1 MSTGIHEVDRRE
13 IFSQIVQMQDRG
25 SSVGHVRASITQEF
39 GISTET
45 VLDIETE
52 GIAKQ
57 WPPLNESLVDGTTL
71 GEEF

>member
-13 IFSQIVQMQDRG
+13 IFAQIVQMQDRG
-25 SSVGHVRASITQEF
+25 ASVGGVRTSIAQQF

-45 VLDIETE
+45 VLEIETE

-57 WPPLNESLVDGTTL
+57 WPPLNESVVERTL
-71 GEEF
+71 GEES